1 MKAMLR
7 NADSSPADLL
17 GENLCE
23 LAAHVHAAMAQLT
36 RMAAA
41 FDDQEA
47 WGGYGIRSCA
57 HWLAINAGFDVF
69 TADELLRVGHALT
82 TLPRIAAAFGGGEL
96 SFDKVRAVTRVATS
110 ADEELWVELARQA
123 SGSQLARI
131 CRGYRRATEAND
143 ADRAERHLARR
154 GLWTHWE
161 DDGMLRLQAVLPPED
176 GAVVLAALQ
185 AAVGAQAAQ
194 GGESGA
200 TALAEVSNG
209 TALRDPALDTHAVR
223 RADALVALCQSNGTA
238 RGKAGAPAPPQLVVH
253 VDLGVLTGDASQGRC
268 HLEDGPAL
276 SAAAARRIGC
286 DAEVVAVSERDGLP
300 INVGRARR
308 VVPTKLR
315 RALQSRDRTCCFPG
329 CAVPAR
335 QTHAHHVEHWI
346 DGGPTDLAN
355 LASLCGFHHRR
366 LHDGVYRIRAE
377 ADATLHFET
386 ANGRSITVRQL
397 RVAGDGPAPGGND
410 VAACVLDPWLTDPA
424 AIAADTPKAGDG
436 GRRCDFRYV
445 VDSMVDGC
453 EHARAR
459 AETNPRAAPD
469 P

>member
-1 MKAMLR
+1 MNDVLCEAGP
-7 NADSSPADLL
+7 SPAELL
-17 GENLCE
+17 GDNLCE

-36 RMAAA
+36 QMAAA
-41 FDDQEA
+41 FDDTEA

-57 HWLAINAGFDVF
+57 HWLAVNAGFDVF
-69 TADELLRVGHALT
+69 TAEELLRVGHALT
-82 TLPRIAAAFGGGEL
+82 GLPQIAAAFGGGEL

-110 ADEELWVELARQA
+110 ADEELWVELAGQA

-154 GLWTHWE
+154 GLWAHWE

-185 AAVGAQAAQ
+185 AAVAQAAQ
-194 GGESGA
+194 RGESEA
-200 TALAEVSNG
+200 TPLAEVSNG
-209 TALRDPALDTHAVR
+209 TALRDPALDSHAAR
-223 RADALVALCQSNGTA
+223 RSDALVALCQSNGTA
-238 RGKAGAPAPPQLVVH
+238 RGKTGAAALPQLVVH
-253 VDLGVLTGDASQGRC
+253 VDLGVLTGDASDGRC
-268 HLEDGPAL
+268 HLDDGPAL

-286 DAEVVAVSERDGLP
+286 DADVVAVSEREGLP

-308 VVPTKLR
+308 IVPTKLR
-315 RALQSRDRTCCFPG
+315 RALQSRDGTCCFPG

-346 DGGPTDLAN
+346 DGGSTDLAN

-386 ANGRSITVRQL
+386 ANGRSITVRRL
-397 RVAGDGPAPGGND
+397 GVGGDSAAAGGSG
-410 VAACVLDPWLTDPA
+410 VEPWVTDSATLTA
-424 AIAADTPKAGDG
+424 NTPKAGDG

-453 EHARAR
+453 EHAQAR